1 MFLEPCLYFDRLS
14 NSLIVH
20 FSDFMFKLL
29 IIGDSGVGK
38 TCLLLRFADDTFS
51 ESYISTLGV
60 DFKIRTITIDDMKIK
75 LQIWDSAGQERFRT
89 ITSSFY
95 RGAHGII
102 VVYDITDQKSF
113 ANIKKWLREIDASA
127 GASVQKLLVGNK
139 SELVNE
145 RTISTEVGKSL
156 AGSLNIRFVETSAKS
171 STNVEEVFLLMAN
184 DVLEN
189 VASTKA

>member
-1 MFLEPCLYFDRLS
+1 MTHQSIRIEDIFEIIFNCLEF
-14 NSLIVH
+14 H
-20 FSDFMFKLL
+20 
-29 IIGDSGVGK
+29 
-38 TCLLLRFADDTFS
+38 
-51 ESYISTLGV
+51 
-60 DFKIRTITIDDMKIK
+60 
-75 LQIWDSAGQERFRT
+75 QILTA
-89 ITSSFY
+89 
-95 RGAHGII
+95 
-102 VVYDITDQKSF
+102 DQKSF